1 MIKRISLLTRKPEM
15 SRKDFNKY
23 WLEVHGPMV
32 RTLPNVRQ
40 YIQNHIVDDAHRHDL
55 PTGGQA
61 VDGIVEF
68 WFDNVEDMD
77 ACFATPEAKACFADG
92 AKFIETVTTYVI
104 EEHKVIPDIAGT
116 M

>member
-1 MIKRISLLTRKPEM
+1 MIKRISLLTRKPGM
-15 SRKDFNKY
+15 SRGDFNTY

-40 YIQNHIVDDAHRHDL
+40 YIQNHIDDDKHRHDL

-68 WFDNVEDMD
+68 WFDSVEDMD
-77 ACFATPEAKACFADG
+77 ACFATPAA
-92 AKFIETVTTYVI
+92 
-104 EEHKVIPDIAGT
+104 KVIPDTTGQI
-116 M
+116 